1 MPARRSDEGLSYASG
16 AFFALKEPQLGAVR
30 DRLALLTA
38 ERSPIPALRKRN
50 ARWVKLELVVRVRHL
65 RGTGALPHAT
75 VQEVR
80 DD

>member
-1 MPARRSDEGLSYASG
+1 
-16 AFFALKEPQLGAVR
+16 VR
-30 DRLALLTA
+30 DRLARLTA